1 MQKLNRHQ
9 ERREVLFLLF
19 ETLFKEDESPELIY
33 SLSKDERQLPESN
46 YIKDTYFGVT
56 SNVKAIDDHINAH
69 AKGRS
74 ASQMSAVT
82 RSILRLAVYEILY
95 ADGLEPRIAINE
107 AVELSK
113 EFEDIK
119 VKGFINGILN
129 AIYKDS
135 LENSEEKNDG

>member
-1 MQKLNRHQ
+1 
-9 ERREVLFLLF
+9 
-19 ETLFKEDESPELIY
+19 
-33 SLSKDERQLPESN
+33 
-46 YIKDTYFGVT
+46 
-56 SNVKAIDDHINAH
+56 
-69 AKGRS
+69 
-74 ASQMSAVT
+74 MSAVT

-135 LENSEEKNDG
+135 LENGEEKNDG

>member
-19 ETLFKEDESPELIY
+19 ETIFKEEESPELIY
-33 SLSKDERQLPESN
+33 SLSKDERELPDSA
-46 YIKDTYFGVT
+46 YIKDTYFGVIENIT
-56 SNVKAIDDHINAH
+56 AIDENINSH
-69 AKGRS
+69 TKGRS
-74 ASQMSAVT
+74 ANQMSAVT

-95 ADGLEPRIAINE
+95 ADGIEPRIAINE

-113 EFEDIK
+113 EFEELK

-135 LENSEEKNDG
+135 IADDENKDNG